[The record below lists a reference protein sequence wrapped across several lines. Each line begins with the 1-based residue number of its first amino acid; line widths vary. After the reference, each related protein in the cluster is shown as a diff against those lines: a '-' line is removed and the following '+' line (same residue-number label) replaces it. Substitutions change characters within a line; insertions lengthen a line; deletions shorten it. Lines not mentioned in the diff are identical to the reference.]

1 MNLVVKMEFKEKIQS
16 LRNKHNLTQEQLSEK
31 LYVSRTAISKWESG
45 KGYPNIDTLKDISKL
60 FNVTIDDLLSS
71 EEIINIAE
79 EEQKINLKKTN
90 NFIYGLLDVIN
101 ILFIFLPIYANKVN
115 DFIYSVP
122 LINSN
127 DTSVTIKI
135 LYMILLSIL
144 SLIGIIEII
153 LNFIDNSKIQKVINK
168 LSLHFQVI
176 SILIFAFS
184 RQAYLTNIV
193 FVLLIIKVILL
204 FRNVSNKKDIF

>member
-1 MNLVVKMEFKEKIQS
+1 MEFKEKIQS

>member
-1 MNLVVKMEFKEKIQS
+1 MEFKEKIQN
-16 LRNKHNLTQEQLSEK
+16 LRSKYNLTQEQLSEK
-31 LYVSRTAISKWESG
+31 LYVSRTAVSKWESG

-79 EEQKINLKKTN
+79 EEQKITAKKTN
-90 NFIYGLLDVIN
+90 KFVYGLLDVVS

-127 DTSVTIKI
+127 GTSVTIKI

-153 LNFIDNSKIQKVINK
+153 LNFIDNNKIQKVINK
-168 LSLHFQVI
+168 SSLHFQVI

-204 FRNVSNKKDIF
+204 FRNISNKKDIF

>member
-1 MNLVVKMEFKEKIQS
+1 MEFKEKMQN
-16 LRNKHNLTQEQLSEK
+16 LRSKNNLTQEQLSEK
-31 LYVSRTAISKWESG
+31 LYVSGTAISKWESG

-71 EEIINIAE
+71 DEIINIAK
-79 EEQKINLKKTN
+79 EEQKINAKKTN
-90 NFIYGLLDVIN
+90 NFVYGLLDVVS

-127 DTSVTIKI
+127 GTSVTIKI
-135 LYMILLSIL
+135 LYMALLSIL

-168 LSLHFQVI
+168 SSLHFQVI

-204 FRNVSNKKDIF
+204 FRNISNKKDIF

>member
-1 MNLVVKMEFKEKIQS
+1 MEFKEKIQN
-16 LRNKHNLTQEQLSEK
+16 LRSKYNLTQEQLSEK

-45 KGYPNIDTLKDISKL
+45 KGYPNIDTLKDISEL

-79 EEQKINLKKTN
+79 EEQKINSKKTN
-90 NFIYGLLDVIN
+90 NFIYGLLDVIS

-127 DTSVTIKI
+127 GTSVTIKI

-204 FRNVSNKKDIF
+204 FRNISNKKEIF

>member
-1 MNLVVKMEFKEKIQS
+1 MEFKEKIQN
-16 LRNKHNLTQEQLSEK
+16 LRSKHNLTQEQLSEK
-31 LYVSRTAISKWESG
+31 LYVSRAAISKWESG

-79 EEQKINLKKTN
+79 EEQKINSKKTN
-90 NFIYGLLDVIN
+90 NFIYGLLDVIS

-127 DTSVTIKI
+127 GTSVTIKI

-144 SLIGIIEII
+144 SLIGIAEII

-204 FRNVSNKKDIF
+204 IKNVSNKKDIF

>member
-1 MNLVVKMEFKEKIQS
+1 MEFKEKIQN
-16 LRNKHNLTQEQLSEK
+16 LRSKYNLTQEQLSEK

-79 EEQKINLKKTN
+79 EEQKINSKKTN
-90 NFIYGLLDVIN
+90 NFIYGLLDVIS

-127 DTSVTIKI
+127 GTSVTIKI

-184 RQAYLTNIV
+184 RQPYLTNIV

-204 FRNVSNKKDIF
+204 FRNVLDKKDIF

>member
-1 MNLVVKMEFKEKIQS
+1 MEFKEKIQN
-16 LRNKHNLTQEQLSEK
+16 LRSKYNLTQEQLSEK
-31 LYVSRTAISKWESG
+31 LYVSRTAVSKWESG

-79 EEQKINLKKTN
+79 EEQKINAKKTN
-90 NFIYGLLDVIN
+90 NFVYGLLDVVS

-127 DTSVTIKI
+127 GTSVTIKI

-153 LNFIDNSKIQKVINK
+153 LNFIDNNKIQKVINK
-168 LSLHFQVI
+168 SSLHFQVI

-204 FRNVSNKKDIF
+204 FRNISNKKDIF

>member
-1 MNLVVKMEFKEKIQS
+1 MEFKEKIQN
-16 LRNKHNLTQEQLSEK
+16 LRSKYNLTQEQLSEK

-71 EEIINIAE
+71 EEIINIAK
-79 EEQKINLKKTN
+79 EEQKINSKKTN
-90 NFIYGLLDVIN
+90 NFIYGLLDVIS

-127 DTSVTIKI
+127 GTSVTIKI

>member
-1 MNLVVKMEFKEKIQS
+1 MEFKEKIQN

-71 EEIINIAE
+71 DEIINIAK
-79 EEQKINLKKTN
+79 EEQKINAKKTN
-90 NFIYGLLDVIN
+90 NFVYGLLDVVS

-115 DFIYSVP
+115 NFISSVP

-127 DTSVTIKI
+127 GTSVTIKI
-135 LYMILLSIL
+135 LYMALLSIL

-153 LNFIDNSKIQKVINK
+153 LNFIDNSKMQKVINK

-204 FRNVSNKKDIF
+204 FRNISNKKDIF

>member
-1 MNLVVKMEFKEKIQS
+1 MTLGEKLKEARKQAGLS
-16 LRNKHNLTQEQLSEK
+16 QEQLSEK

-79 EEQKINLKKTN
+79 EEQKINSKKTN
-90 NFIYGLLDVIN
+90 NFIYGLLDVIS

-127 DTSVTIKI
+127 GTSVTIKI

-144 SLIGIIEII
+144 SLIGIAEII

-176 SILIFAFS
+176 SIFS
-184 RQAYLTNIV
+184 NNFGY
-193 FVLLIIKVILL
+193 
-204 FRNVSNKKDIF
+204 

>member
-1 MNLVVKMEFKEKIQS
+1 MEFKEKIQN
-16 LRNKHNLTQEQLSEK
+16 LRSKHNLTQEQLSEK

-71 EEIINIAE
+71 EEIINIAK
-79 EEQKINLKKTN
+79 EEQKINSKKTN
-90 NFIYGLLDVIN
+90 NFIYGLLDVIS

-115 DFIYSVP
+115 DFIYSVS

-127 DTSVTIKI
+127 GTSVTIKI

-204 FRNVSNKKDIF
+204 FRNVSNKKEIF

>member
-1 MNLVVKMEFKEKIQS
+1 MEFKEKMQN
-16 LRNKHNLTQEQLSEK
+16 LRSKNNLTQEQLSEK

-71 EEIINIAE
+71 DEIINIAK
-79 EEQKINLKKTN
+79 EEQKINAKKTN
-90 NFIYGLLDVIN
+90 NFVYGLLDVVS

-115 DFIYSVP
+115 NFISSVP

-127 DTSVTIKI
+127 GTSVTIKI
-135 LYMILLSIL
+135 LYMALLSIL

-204 FRNVSNKKDIF
+204 FRNISNKKDIF

>member
-1 MNLVVKMEFKEKIQS
+1 MEFKEKIQN

-79 EEQKINLKKTN
+79 EEQKINSKKTN
-90 NFIYGLLDVIN
+90 NFIYGLLDIIS

-127 DTSVTIKI
+127 GTSVTIKI

-204 FRNVSNKKDIF
+204 IKNVSNKKDIF

>member
-1 MNLVVKMEFKEKIQS
+1 MEFKEKIQN
-16 LRNKHNLTQEQLSEK
+16 LRSKYNLTQEQLSEK
-31 LYVSRTAISKWESG
+31 LYVSRTAVSKWESG

-60 FNVTIDDLLSS
+60 FNGTIDDLLSS
-71 EEIINIAE
+71 DEIINIAK
-79 EEQKINLKKTN
+79 EEQKINAKKTN
-90 NFIYGLLDVIN
+90 NFVYGLLDVVS

-115 DFIYSVP
+115 NFISSVP

-127 DTSVTIKI
+127 GTSVTIKI
-135 LYMILLSIL
+135 LYMALLSIL

-153 LNFIDNSKIQKVINK
+153 LNFIDNNKIQKVINK

-204 FRNVSNKKDIF
+204 FRNISNKKDIF

>member
-1 MNLVVKMEFKEKIQS
+1 MEFKEKIQN
-16 LRNKHNLTQEQLSEK
+16 LRSKYNLTQEQLSEK

-79 EEQKINLKKTN
+79 EEQKMNSKKTN
-90 NFIYGLLDVIN
+90 NFIYGLLDIIS

-127 DTSVTIKI
+127 GTSVTIKI

-153 LNFIDNSKIQKVINK
+153 LNFIDNSKIQRVINK
-168 LSLHFQVI
+168 TSLHFQVI